1 MNAQGERVVLAL
13 ETAFPSVSVALQIGE
28 RIRVPETVPS
38 RARASDLHPALEQC
52 LASEGLVTGDI
63 DLILVDKGPGSYT
76 GLRIGLA
83 VARTLMH
90 LHDIPIRTLYSTD
103 VLAWMGRDL
112 VDPGE
117 EYLVALDARR
127 IHWTL
132 ASYRRT
138 PDGESPV
145 RLRKPEVLARA
156 DFVAVADQASL
167 VVCAEDEPPTTTR
180 VVQLGIP
187 QAVSLFELQAMSQAD
202 PAPLP
207 LYLMP
212 AT

>member
-1 MNAQGERVVLAL
+1 MSLGGERVVLAL
-13 ETAFPSVSVALQIGE
+13 ETAFPSVSVALQIGD
-28 RIRVPETVPS
+28 RIRQPAPLPS

-52 LASEGLVTGDI
+52 LASEGLRTTEI

-76 GLRIGLA
+76 GLRIGLS
-83 VARTLMH
+83 VARTLAM

-103 VLAWMGRDL
+103 ILAWMGRDL
-112 VDPGE
+112 AEADQE
-117 EYLVALDARR
+117 FLVALDARR

-132 ASYRRT
+132 ARYRGGPQGLTRC
-138 PDGESPV
+138 G
-145 RLRKPEVLARA
+145 RPEVLTKA
-156 DFVAVADQASL
+156 DFLKIADRASL
-167 VVCAEDEPPTTTR
+167 VLSAEDQPPTKTR
-180 VVQLGIP
+180 SVQLGIP
-187 QAVSLFELQAMSQAD
+187 NAVSLFELEWLSEAD